1 MGISAIGGY
10 GAYNHYSQSLS
21 SGSRI
26 NRAADGA
33 SEMAILQKEDAQVRG
48 YNVGA
53 DNISEG
59 KNALNIA
66 DGALGQVT
74 DYLHRMRELG
84 VKASNGLLSD
94 SDRQSIQSE
103 IDQLKQGI
111 TDVAGMTSYN
121 EKNLLDGSAGNVQIA
136 MDSNGTGKQINFGN
150 ATLTDLGIEDFDVTS
165 GNVDLKAIDKAL
177 ETINSSRS
185 TVGAQ
190 TNALE
195 YAYNS
200 NRNTAYNLTSG
211 ISRMGDTE
219 YGDYVSK
226 LQKQQTLDTYRL
238 MMQKREMENKHRNTV
253 ALFT

>member
-10 GAYNHYSQSLS
+10 GAYQHYAQSLS

-33 SEMAILQKEDAQVRG
+33 SEMAILQKENAQIRGLDA
-48 YNVGA
+48 GA

-66 DGALGQVT
+66 DGALGEVT
-74 DYLHRMRELG
+74 DYLQRMRELG
-84 VKASNGLLSD
+84 VKASNGLLSYN
-94 SDRQSIQSE
+94 DRQSIQAE

-111 TDVAGMTSYN
+111 TDVAGITSYN
-121 EKNLLDGSAGNVQIA
+121 EKNLLDGSARDVQIA
-136 MDSNGTGKQINFGN
+136 TDSNGTSKSIDFGN
-150 ATLTDLGIEDFDVTS
+150 ATLSALGIEDFDVTS
-165 GNVDLKAIDKAL
+165 GSVDLKAIDEAL
-177 ETINSSRS
+177 ASLNKSRS
-185 TVGAQ
+185 NIGAQ

-200 NRNTAYNLTSG
+200 SRNTAYNLTSG
-211 ISRMGDTE
+211 VSRMGDTE
-219 YGDYVSK
+219 YGEYVSK

-238 MMQKREMENKHRNTV
+238 MMQKKEMENKHKNTM
-253 ALFT
+253 ALFM

>member
-10 GAYNHYSQSLS
+10 GASDYYSMSLA

-26 NRAADGA
+26 NRAKDGA
-33 SEMAILQKEDAQVRG
+33 SEMAILEKENSQIRG
-48 YNVGA
+48 YDQGA
-53 DNISEG
+53 ANISDG

-74 DYLHRMRELG
+74 DYLQRMRELG
-84 VKASNGLLSD
+84 VKASNGLLSQ
-94 SDRQSIQSE
+94 SDKEYIQSE

-111 TDVAGMTSYN
+111 ADISGMTEFN
-121 EKNLLDGSAGNVQIA
+121 EKNLLDGTSGDIGIA
-136 MDSNGTGKQINFGN
+136 MDSNGTGKDINFGN
-150 ATLTDLGIEDFDVTS
+150 ATLKNLGIEDFDVTGS
-165 GNVDLKAIDKAL
+165 FDLKAVDKAL
-177 ETINSSRS
+177 ESLNKSRS
-185 TVGAQ
+185 RVGAQ

-200 NRNTAYNLTSG
+200 NRNAAYNLTSAS
-211 ISRMGDTE
+211 SRMGDTE

-238 MMQKREMENKHRNTV
+238 MMQKKHMENKHRNTM

>member
-10 GAYNHYSQSLS
+10 GAYNYYSQSLA
-21 SGSRI
+21 SGSKI

-33 SEMAILQKEDAQVRG
+33 SEMAILQKEDSQVRG

-74 DYLHRMRELG
+74 DYLQRMRELG
-84 VKASNGLLSD
+84 VKASNGTLSD
-94 SDRQSIQSE
+94 SDRKSIQAE

-111 TDVAGMTSYN
+111 TDVAGMTNYN
-121 EKNLLDGSAGNVQIA
+121 EKNLLDGSAGKVQIA
-136 MDSNGTGKQINFGN
+136 MDANGTGKQIDFGN
-150 ATLTDLGIEDFDVTS
+150 AALASLGIEDFDVTGS
-165 GNVDLKAIDKAL
+165 FDLKAIDKAL
-177 ETINSSRS
+177 ESISSSRS
-185 TVGAQ
+185 TIGAQ

-200 NRNTAYNLTSG
+200 NRNAAYNLTSG
-211 ISRMGDTE
+211 MSRMGDTE
-219 YGDYVSK
+219 YGEYVGK
-226 LQKQQTLDTYRL
+226 LKKQQTLDTYRL
-238 MMQKREMENKHRNTV
+238 MMQKKDMENKHKSTM

>member
-10 GAYNHYSQSLS
+10 GAASYYSQSLS

-26 NRAADGA
+26 NSAADGA
-33 SEMAILQKEDAQVRG
+33 SELAILQKQESQVRG
-48 YNVGA
+48 MDQGA
-53 DNISEG
+53 ENISEG

-66 DGALGQVT
+66 DGALGEVT
-74 DYLHRMRELG
+74 DYLQRMRELG

-94 SDRQSIQSE
+94 GDKQSIQAE

-111 TDVAGMTSYN
+111 ADVAGMTNYN
-121 EKNLLDGSAGNVQIA
+121 EKNLLDGSGDAVSIA
-136 MDSNGTGKQINFGN
+136 MDINGTGKDISFGN
-150 ATLTDLGIEDFDVTS
+150 ATLSNLGIEDFDVTGS
-165 GNVDLKAIDKAL
+165 FDLKAIDKAL
-177 ETINSSRS
+177 ETIQNSRS
-185 TVGAQ
+185 NIGSQ

-211 ISRMGDTE
+211 ISKLGDTE

-226 LQKQQTLDTYRL
+226 LQKQNLLDTVRL
-238 MMQKREMENKHRNTV
+238 QMQKNDMENKHRSTV
-253 ALFT
+253 AFFV

>member
-10 GAYNHYSQSLS
+10 GAYNHYAQSLA

-48 YNVGA
+48 FDQGA
-53 DNISEG
+53 ENIGAG
-59 KNALNIA
+59 KSALNIA

-74 DYLHRMRELG
+74 DYLQRMRELG

-94 SDRQSIQSE
+94 SDRQSIQAE

-111 TDVAGMTSYN
+111 SDVAGMTSYN
-121 EKNLLDGSAGNVQIA
+121 EKNLLDGTTRGVSIA
-136 MDSNGTGKQINFGN
+136 MDTNGTGKEINFGN
-150 ATLTDLGIEDFDVTS
+150 ATLKNLGIEDFDVTS
-165 GNVDLKAIDKAL
+165 GAVDLKAIDKAM
-177 ETINSSRS
+177 ESINSSRS

-190 TNALE
+190 ANALE

-200 NRNTAYNLTSG
+200 NRNTAFNLTSG
-211 ISRMGDTE
+211 MSRMGDTE

-238 MMQKREMENKHRNTV
+238 MMQKKNMENKHRNTM

>member
-10 GAYNHYSQSLS
+10 GAAAYYSQSLA

-33 SEMAILQKEDAQVRG
+33 SEMAIIEKEKSQVRG
-48 YNVGA
+48 MDMGA
-53 DNISEG
+53 ENISEG

-66 DGALGQVT
+66 DGAFGEVT
-74 DYLHRMRELG
+74 DYLQRIRELG
-84 VKASNGLLSD
+84 VKASNGLLSQ
-94 SDRQSIQSE
+94 SDKESIQAE
-103 IDQLKQGI
+103 VDQLKQGI
-111 TDVAGMTSYN
+111 ADIAGITSYN
-121 EKNLLDGSAGNVQIA
+121 ERNLLDGSGESVDIA
-136 MDSNGTGKQINFGN
+136 MDINGTSKGINFGN
-150 ATLTDLGIEDFDVTS
+150 ATLTNLGIEDFDVTGS
-165 GNVDLKAIDKAL
+165 FDLKAIDKAM

-238 MMQKREMENKHRNTV
+238 MMQKKQMENKQRNTM
-253 ALFT
+253 AIFT

>member
-10 GAYNHYSQSLS
+10 GASNYYSMSLA
-21 SGSRI
+21 SGKKI

-33 SEMAILQKEDAQVRG
+33 SEMAILQKEESQVRA
-48 YNVGA
+48 YDAGA

-66 DGALGQVT
+66 DGALSQVT
-74 DYLHRMRELG
+74 DYLQRMRELG
-84 VKASNGLLSD
+84 VKASNGLLSQ
-94 SDRQSIQSE
+94 SDKQSIQAE

-111 TDVAGMTSYN
+111 TDIAGMTNYN
-121 EKNLLDGSAGNVQIA
+121 ERNLIGRADDPVSIA
-136 MDSNGTGKQINFGN
+136 MDMNGTGKNINFGN
-150 ATLTDLGIEDFDVTS
+150 AALDALGIEDFDVTGS
-165 GNVDLKAIDKAL
+165 FDLSAIDKAL
-177 ETINSSRS
+177 ESINTSRS

-226 LQKQQTLDTYRL
+226 LQKQHTLDTYRL
-238 MMQKREMENKHRNTV
+238 MMQKKQMDNKQRNVT